1 MSLAPVPV
9 QEMESFVKKVLHLH
23 LILLA
28 VAATVVLCVELYKFV
43 AFIVE
48 H

>member
-1 MSLAPVPV
+1 
-9 QEMESFVKKVLHLH
+9 MESLVKKILHLH

-28 VAATVVLCVELYKFV
+28 VAATVVLCVELYKF
-43 AFIVE
+43 IVLILE